1 MLLQTPA
8 CRPDSESCVK
18 SLGLC
23 HHVWLTS
30 NQYCSLRAL
39 WGKKYKDQR
48 GLPRHPMAP
57 SLSWGV
63 TVTSKYLIDPGVQA
77 LSPHLAL
84 MLTNVQMSVGLE
96 HLSCGVCGPAQPSSR
111 KQVQE
116 PEDRW
121 KEAMSTAPQL
131 SRRACRLHSPILT
144 YLPPHPGPAAFVAPK
159 PACEHGQR
167 PGMVR

>member
-1 MLLQTPA
+1 MGSAPRFSRSSTIRGWLAAAATRRGV
-8 CRPDSESCVK
+8 CRSQERS
-18 SLGLC
+18 
-23 HHVWLTS
+23 VW
-30 NQYCSLRAL
+30 
-39 WGKKYKDQR
+39 
-48 GLPRHPMAP
+48 AP
-57 SLSWGV
+57 SPLPSENQE
-63 TVTSKYLIDPGVQA
+63 SRPPDPLPSDPGVQA